1 MLEVSVSGDISKRL
15 EELIKEFPDK
25 IEECVK
31 NAAFEIEREAK
42 QNIAS
47 DATGNLRRSITTN
60 VEQTGEDITAVVS
73 TNVSYA
79 PYYHE
84 GTGIFSRSGAGRSEV
99 PWVYYDN
106 GRFHTTYGIKPHP
119 FLEEAANNVSGHL
132 EEFFE
137 NALEK

>member
-42 QNIAS
+42 ENITS
-47 DATGNLRRSITTN
+47 ESTGTLRRSITTT
-60 VEQTGEDITAVVS
+60 VEQDGEDITAVVS

-84 GTGIFSRSGAGRSEV
+84 GTGIFSRSGSGRSEV

-106 GRFHTTYGIKPHP
+106 GKFYKTSGIKPNP
-119 FLEEAANNVSGHL
+119 FLERAANSVSGHL

>member
-1 MLEVSVSGDISKRL
+1 MLEVSISGDASKRL

-25 IEECVK
+25 IKACVRD
-31 NAAFEIEREAK
+31 AAFEIEREAK
-42 QNIAS
+42 ENITS
-47 DATGNLRRSITTN
+47 DATGTLRRSITTN
-60 VEQTGEDITAVVS
+60 IEQDDEDTTAVVS

-84 GTGIFSRSGAGRSEV
+84 GTGIFSRSGSGRSEV

-106 GRFHTTYGIKPHP
+106 GRFYTTYGIKSHP